1 MTECAPAEVPTPPP
15 IPRLPSAAE
24 PLRQRG
30 TGASGPLSSAD
41 GGPEVTVPGPRDD
54 GTRGASSPAAADPG
68 DGATRDAPSPTA
80 ASTGLSEAARL
91 FADAVAAGL
100 IPMDRPS
107 PDGAIARRSSTS
119 PPPPAGRSRTA
130 STLATVLWACGATAV
145 AVLGAVVVL
154 VVLRMPDRAT
164 HSGPLASLDVTLA
177 RTLLADRLLS
187 VATWVGYV
195 ATLLVVGG
203 TLFRAFVS
211 RPAVPGR
218 GGSERLL
225 LASAAVGIVAG
236 LVSLALRAMVIA
248 DGELGAVGDLAVARV
263 VVTSRFGDAACL
275 RLLGLALFGLVM
287 ARPPRGR
294 EHRFRVIRPSGTLLV
309 FGSIAPG
316 LVERVAYVIA
326 GLVALA
332 SFTCVGHPQATEPR
346 ELLVLAQVV
355 HVGAASVWFGGG
367 VLLAVEIRA
376 HRRHGSAR
384 CSALTVARFSVLAGA
399 AVVVVGLTG
408 AVLAVS
414 QLSSP
419 AGLVSTAYGRALTA
433 KLALVGLVVALGA
446 YNHLRL
452 VPAVVG
458 AGEERAWRRLGA
470 TAAAEGMII
479 AAGVL
484 VATAAM
490 TSGGL

>member
-1 MTECAPAEVPTPPP
+1 MPSPTSRFSPASEPVPHGRTRASAPLAPM
-15 IPRLPSAAE
+15 
-24 PLRQRG
+24 
-30 TGASGPLSSAD
+30 D
-41 GGPEVTVPGPRDD
+41 GGPDPAVPGPGEG
-54 GTRGASSPAAADPG
+54 GTTAAPSPTAADPG
-68 DGATRDAPSPTA
+68 GGGTRVEPSPTA

-100 IPMDRPS
+100 IPMDRPGR
-107 PDGAIARRSSTS
+107 DGETGRRSGV
-119 PPPPAGRSRTA
+119 PPPSPAGRSRTA
-130 STLATVLWACGATAV
+130 SRLAEVLRTGSAAAV

-154 VVLRMPDRAT
+154 VVLRMPDRAN
-164 HSGPLASLDVTLA
+164 SPGPLASLDATLA
-177 RTLLADRLLS
+177 RTLLADRVLS

-203 TLFRAFVS
+203 ALYRGFVS
-211 RPAVPGR
+211 RPSPAGR

-225 LASAAVGIVAG
+225 LASAMVGIVAG
-236 LVSLALRAMVIA
+236 LVSLALRAVVIA
-248 DGELGAVGDLAVARV
+248 DGDPGAVGDLAVARV

-275 RLLGLALFGLVM
+275 RVLGLGLFGLVM
-287 ARPPRGR
+287 ARPPRGWER
-294 EHRFRVIRPSGTLLV
+294 RFRVIRPTGTLLV
-309 FGSIAPG
+309 FGSIGPA
-316 LVERVAYVIA
+316 VVDRVAYVIA

-346 ELLVLAQVV
+346 DLLVLAQVV

-367 VLLAVEIRA
+367 VLLAVDIRA
-376 HRRHGSAR
+376 QRRHGSAR
-384 CSALTVARFSVLAGA
+384 CSAVTVARFSVLAGG
-399 AVVVVGLTG
+399 AVVAVGVTG
-408 AVLAVS
+408 ALLAVS

-433 KLALVGLVVALGA
+433 KLALVGLVVTLGA

-458 AGEERAWRRLGA
+458 TGEERAWRRLGV
-470 TAAAEGMII
+470 TTAAEGMII